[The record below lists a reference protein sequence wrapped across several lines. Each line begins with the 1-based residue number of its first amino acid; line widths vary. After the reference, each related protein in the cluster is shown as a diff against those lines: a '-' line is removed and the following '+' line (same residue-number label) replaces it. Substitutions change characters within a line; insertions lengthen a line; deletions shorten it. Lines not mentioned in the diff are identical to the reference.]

1 MNPRDGLFRSELT
14 MRMDRAGEDLEGRFD
29 FVVATR

>member
-1 MNPRDGLFRSELT
+1 MNRRDGFFRSELV
-14 MRMDRAGEDLEGRFD
+14 MRMDRAGDDLEGRFD